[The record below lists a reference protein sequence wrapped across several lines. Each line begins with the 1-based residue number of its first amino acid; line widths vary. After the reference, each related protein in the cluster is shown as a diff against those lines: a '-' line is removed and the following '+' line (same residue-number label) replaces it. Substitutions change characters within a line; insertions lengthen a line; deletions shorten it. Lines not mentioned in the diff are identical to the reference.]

1 MAPVAIAAAVAA
13 TGQMISGIS
22 QYNNLRS
29 QAKAKKI
36 AGRQQLA
43 QETKARRHRFGK
55 QAVEAFSTGLTGSS
69 FSGIMDVQANEDA
82 LALGQLS
89 QRNKFA
95 VKSLKRQATGA
106 LVGSAFKAGATLAG
120 GFAGAPPAKTGQSP
134 EFDIIEPKEPL
145 IGSSSRATSSR
156 GKPLLR
162 GGR

>member
-1 MAPVAIAAAVAA
+1 MGLTMAAAAAVA
-13 TGQMISGIS
+13 TGQMVSGIS

-95 VKSLKRQATGA
+95 VKSLKRQATGT
-106 LVGSAFKAGATLAG
+106 LVSSAVKAGTTLLG
-120 GFAGAPPAKTGQSP
+120 GHLLSKGGGP
-134 EFDIIEPKEPL
+134 EFDILEPVEPL
-145 IGSSSRATSSR
+145 V
-156 GKPLLR
+156 
-162 GGR
+162 GG